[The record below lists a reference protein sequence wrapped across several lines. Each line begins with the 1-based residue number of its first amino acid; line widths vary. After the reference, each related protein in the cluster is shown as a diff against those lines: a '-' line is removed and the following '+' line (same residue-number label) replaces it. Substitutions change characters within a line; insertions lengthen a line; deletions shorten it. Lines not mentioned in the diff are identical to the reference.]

1 MTLVPNFLTPPHLAY
16 TRARSGQLARSR
28 LYIESC
34 KFDEGPV
41 GELWGPCDARQRNLI
56 LREAGEKKCVPCH
69 GGDTVSCFHVQMAF
83 YVILWTALWCVGAAS
98 IYTFFWLCLDV
109 QTAISAWAHGSLG
122 ERVDSFF
129 TEDVS
134 AYGARVAELL
144 GTVTGSTPWWLG
156 TRALVFVGC
165 AVRAQHV

>member
-56 LREAGEKKCVPCH
+56 LREASEKKCVPCH
-69 GGDTVSCFHVQMAF
+69 GEGTVSCFHLQMAF

-98 IYTFFWLCLDV
+98 IYTCFWLCLDV
-109 QTAISAWAHGSLG
+109 QTAISAWALGELFG
-122 ERVDSFF
+122 ERVDSPI
-129 TEDVS
+129 
-134 AYGARVAELL
+134 GARVAELL